1 LTLHGKEQYNIQTV
15 TQNGQSSEKPYCRKG
30 DDARVAIS
38 YYTVGTSTSAMDAKG
53 KGDARDVFDLI
64 DCGKE
69 DELANLV
76 NKNPAVL
83 DSENVNRFTVAQYAI
98 LRKKWKPI
106 LKWLPKIEYR
116 LKETILI
123 AVLGSEV
130 KVVAALLRDRRY
142 DGNSELPVL
151 FPDHLTPIMVAAQM
165 GNYKMIK
172 LFVEMGYTVPIP
184 HRAGCICNE
193 CEMEKKHKDDVS
205 ITLLRLDSYKA
216 LCNPAYLLQDIF
228 PDPIIESFMLCRE
241 MDKCMDC
248 EPYYK
253 AIIL

>member
-1 LTLHGKEQYNIQTV
+1 MKCRHILLYTLYNTV
-15 TQNGQSSEKPYCRKG
+15 E
-30 DDARVAIS
+30 
-38 YYTVGTSTSAMDAKG
+38 TSTTAMDTKSKG
-53 KGDARDVFDLI
+53 GARDIFDLI

-69 DELANLV
+69 DELANCV
-76 NKNPAVL
+76 SKNPAVL
-83 DSENVNRFTVAQYAI
+83 DFENMNRFTVAQYAI

-116 LKETILI
+116 LKETVLI
-123 AVLGSEV
+123 AVFGSEV

-142 DGNSELPVL
+142 DVNSELPVL
-151 FPDHLTPIMVAAQM
+151 FPDYLTPIIVAAQM

-172 LFVEMGYTVPIP
+172 LLVEMGYRVPVP

-193 CEMEKKHKDDVS
+193 CEIEKNHKDDVS
-205 ITLLRLDSYKA
+205 ITLLRLESYKA

-241 MDKCMDC
+241 MDKCIDC